1 MLSFASLKS
10 MKFIQEIKIRLT
22 METEIWKK
30 CAKWSLAKPYP
41 SLHITANIIKWP
53 FSSRSSFFLPTI
65 LSLPHINLLKDLSW
79 TEKPSIL
86 CFLP

>member
-41 SLHITANIIKWP
+41 SLHITAKN
-53 FSSRSSFFLPTI
+53 
-65 LSLPHINLLKDLSW
+65 HQVALK
-79 TEKPSIL
+79 
-86 CFLP
+86 F